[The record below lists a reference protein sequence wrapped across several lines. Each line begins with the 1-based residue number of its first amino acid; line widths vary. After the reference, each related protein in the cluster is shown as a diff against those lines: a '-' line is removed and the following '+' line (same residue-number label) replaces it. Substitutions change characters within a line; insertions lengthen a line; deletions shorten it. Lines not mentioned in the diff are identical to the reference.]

1 MTVDELKKALPKT
14 KVFNIEFTDKVD
26 YKKSKLGGSF
36 YWPTENGPEM
46 QFLAQINFEE
56 LPENDIFPKTGLLQ
70 FFVADDDSWGLFA
83 ENSHLVVYHENIDQ
97 GYELR
102 KDWEDSPLEQTDLG
116 MKFELSEDYLSY
128 NDYRFDSDIELTDE
142 MYEQLG
148 GYGSKVLGYPAFTQ
162 FDPRDD
168 NKYDTLLFQLDSE
181 DGVMLWGDC
190 GVANFFI
197 NGAKLKQHD
206 FSDILYNWDCS

>member
-1 MTVDELKKALPKT
+1 MTVEELKKALPTT
-14 KVFNIEFTDKVD
+14 KVFTISFGDKVD

>member
-1 MTVDELKKALPKT
+1 MTVEELKKALPTT

-36 YWPTENGPEM
+36 YWPTENGPEL

-83 ENSHLVVYHENIDQ
+83 KNSHLVVYHENINQ

-148 GYGSKVLGYPAFTQ
+148 GFGSKLLGYPAFTQ